1 MAPSNAPARVWPWAV
16 VTGVAAGVISLLRLW
31 MGNSQAITE
40 NLWAEDGLFPLC
52 IHKADF
58 FTCLAD
64 PFAGYLLFLPRVLAW
79 PVSLTPWESWA
90 LVANVLAAA
99 LAGLMAALVLV
110 IARGAHL
117 GWFVSVVI
125 ALLPV
130 ITPMAGLE
138 ALNSIGSSYMLLL
151 YASTIALALAGIAR
165 PSRWSAIVVGAL
177 LLVTSLT
184 IPSAVVLVPLVIAQ
198 LVRGAMS
205 TKVAA
210 SWMGAVV
217 VGTVIQV
224 IAALSAD
231 SRREI
236 NFDAESLTSWANSI
250 PTSLLTYWPGLSI
263 GEHVLFTNFRLA
275 SISFTGWLLAVGI
288 AIAGLFLLGS
298 GWRLLSQ
305 ARASAGLLLVAGLGF
320 GVIPTAIGEP
330 NNRYFVVPLALWGAA
345 VLLLLESRI
354 SRARPWVLAV
364 ATGLVL
370 VIWWPAIPASEY
382 RTTPA
387 PPWTDEVARVEAK
400 CVSDPAFVDRP
411 IFSPFWP
418 PNWGDGLTEPTHPNL
433 PCLVVVSGFR

>member
-1 MAPSNAPARVWPWAV
+1 MIALLV
-16 VTGVAAGVISLLRLW
+16 GVIAASISIGRLW
-31 MGNSQAITE
+31 LANPAAPHE
-40 NLWAEDGLFPLC
+40 VLWAEDGLFPLC
-52 IHKADF
+52 IRKADF
-58 FTCLAD
+58 FTCLAE
-64 PFAGYLLFLPRVLAW
+64 PYAGYFLFTPRVLAL
-79 PVSLTPWESWA
+79 PVEMLPWQYWA
-90 LVANVLAAA
+90 LASNILAAL
-99 LAGLMAALVLV
+99 LAGV
-110 IARGAHL
+110 IA
-117 GWFVSVVI
+117 SVVFLIARRARLHRYICFAI
-125 ALLPV
+125 ALLPF
-130 ITPMAGLE
+130 IAPMTGLE
-138 ALNSIGSSYMLLL
+138 AINSVSSSYMLLL
-151 YASTIALALAGIAR
+151 YASTIALVLAGMAR
-165 PSRWSAIVVGAL
+165 PSRWSAVVVGAL

-198 LVRGAMS
+198 LIRGAIS

-217 VGTVIQV
+217 VGTVMQV

-236 NFDAESLTSWANSI
+236 NLDAGSLTSWANSI

-275 SISFTGWLLAVGI
+275 SFPLTGWLFAVGI
-288 AIAGLFLLGS
+288 TFAGFFLLGS
-298 GWRLLSQ
+298 GWRLMSQ
-305 ARASAGLLLVAGLGF
+305 AQAPAGLLLLAGLGF

-418 PNWGDGLTEPTHPNL
+418 PNWGDGLIEPTHPNL